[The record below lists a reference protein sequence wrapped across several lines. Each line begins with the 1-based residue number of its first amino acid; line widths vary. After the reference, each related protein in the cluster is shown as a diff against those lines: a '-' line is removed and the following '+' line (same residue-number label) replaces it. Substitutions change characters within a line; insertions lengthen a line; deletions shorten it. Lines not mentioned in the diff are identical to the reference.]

1 MAHGMELGLPSYRGC
16 SGVRSKHFRDNQGF
30 CGEPDKRKT
39 GGWNIGVWNYNRSAS
54 SNTNDKNIHHSLIL
68 WAVNCKTGELIMDG
82 QHHSDGLVST
92 TICMV
97 STIFAW
103 ISIKDVQTISAFIA
117 SLIAIVSGVMGI
129 RYYYHA
135 TKKLK

>member
-1 MAHGMELGLPSYRGC
+1 
-16 SGVRSKHFRDNQGF
+16 
-30 CGEPDKRKT
+30 
-39 GGWNIGVWNYNRSAS
+39 
-54 SNTNDKNIHHSLIL
+54 
-68 WAVNCKTGELIMDG
+68 MDG

-103 ISIKDVQTISAFIA
+103 ISIKDVQTIAAFIA

>member
-1 MAHGMELGLPSYRGC
+1 
-16 SGVRSKHFRDNQGF
+16 
-30 CGEPDKRKT
+30 
-39 GGWNIGVWNYNRSAS
+39 
-54 SNTNDKNIHHSLIL
+54 
-68 WAVNCKTGELIMDG
+68 MDG

-103 ISIKDVQTISAFIA
+103 MSINDVQTIAAIIS
-117 SLIAIVSGVMGI
+117 SLVAVVSGGFAI

>member
-1 MAHGMELGLPSYRGC
+1 
-16 SGVRSKHFRDNQGF
+16 
-30 CGEPDKRKT
+30 
-39 GGWNIGVWNYNRSAS
+39 
-54 SNTNDKNIHHSLIL
+54 
-68 WAVNCKTGELIMDG
+68 
-82 QHHSDGLVST
+82 
-92 TICMV
+92 MV

-103 ISIKDVQTISAFIA
+103 MSIKDVQTIAAFIA

>member
-1 MAHGMELGLPSYRGC
+1 
-16 SGVRSKHFRDNQGF
+16 
-30 CGEPDKRKT
+30 
-39 GGWNIGVWNYNRSAS
+39 
-54 SNTNDKNIHHSLIL
+54 
-68 WAVNCKTGELIMDG
+68 MDG

-103 ISIKDVQTISAFIA
+103 VSIKDVQTIAAIIA
-117 SLIAIVSGVMGI
+117 SLVAVVSGGFAI